1 MNAKECADCKAAEAD
16 AKIAELEQA
25 VAGAKAESEAEV
37 KNLHIQ
43 LRYQRR
49 INGILQAM
57 PVDPL
62 GGVLSAMLTR
72 GK

>member
-1 MNAKECADCKAAEAD
+1 MTPKECAACKVAEAD

-25 VAGAKAESEAEV
+25 IAAERAASQVEV
-37 KNLHIQ
+37 RNLDVQ

-49 INGILQAM
+49 INGVLQAM

-62 GGVLSAMLTR
+62 GDAMAALMR